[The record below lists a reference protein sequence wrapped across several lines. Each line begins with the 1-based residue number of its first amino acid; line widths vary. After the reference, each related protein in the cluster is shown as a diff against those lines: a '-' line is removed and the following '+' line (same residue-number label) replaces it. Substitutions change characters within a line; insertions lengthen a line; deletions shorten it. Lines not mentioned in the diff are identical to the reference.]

1 MLEIC
6 QCDGF
11 LLWQENGERGGGVAG
26 GGGGAAIGG
35 GERWGE

>member
-11 LLWQENGERGGGVAG
+11 LLWRESGERGGGVAG

-35 GERWGE
+35 SERWGE